1 VAGQLAIS
9 NRDPGLMLG
18 YWKAEEETKARF
30 SGEWFLTGD
39 MVEMAEDG
47 AITYLGRTDDM
58 MNAGGFRVSPMEVE
72 AALCQHPNL
81 QEVAVAEVRVKAD
94 TTVIAAFYSGT
105 RTDDAALKTY
115 AETRLAR
122 YKQPRLYVHMDVLP
136 KGGNGKLNRR
146 ALRETWEA
154 AHAEA

>member
-1 VAGQLAIS
+1 
-9 NRDPGLMLG
+9 
-18 YWKAEEETKARF
+18 
-30 SGEWFLTGD
+30 
-39 MVEMAEDG
+39 
-47 AITYLGRTDDM
+47 
-58 MNAGGFRVSPMEVE
+58 
-72 AALCQHPNL
+72 
-81 QEVAVAEVRVKAD
+81 EVAVAEVRVKAD
-94 TTVIAAFYSGT
+94 ATVIAAFYSGT
-105 RTDDAALKTY
+105 RTDDAALKAY